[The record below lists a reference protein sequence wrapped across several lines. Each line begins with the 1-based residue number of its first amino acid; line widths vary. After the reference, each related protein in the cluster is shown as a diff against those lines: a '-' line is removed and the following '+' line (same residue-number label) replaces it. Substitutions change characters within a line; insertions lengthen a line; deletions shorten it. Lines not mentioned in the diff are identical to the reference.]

1 MGTSATSS
9 PPPDHPMAYRFFD
22 VALSL
27 SATRPP
33 VLGQFDAAHRAFR
46 ERGRPQDGP
55 RVECLVDTDDLG
67 QGSLIINGE
76 HWPLVMS
83 DPDSAYAFSLIM
95 DAVAAASQTHLFLH
109 ASAIRLGTRTAL
121 FTGPSGCGKTTLA
134 QALVSRGAVLLADD
148 MAPIDLASGA
158 LAPFVRGSL
167 PGETAPPPAPSA
179 ADCVFLLR
187 PSFEPVRLHFAID
200 RLPPEWQ
207 ETPPWHPRGRVSV
220 RSCQG
225 YYEVRAE
232 SGRPRD
238 VETFRQACERAQV
251 VMLRELGTPRAQFG
265 PTPSLTEIAPAAALP
280 WLVADLFG
288 RRGRDITQLIAALSV
303 ALRAAGLWRLA
314 PGSPDQTADAVARLL
329 GNPGLARKT

>member
-1 MGTSATSS
+1 MGTRATSS
-9 PPPDHPMAYRFFD
+9 PPPDHPVAYRFFD

-27 SATRPP
+27 SATRPA
-33 VLGQFDAAHRAFR
+33 VLGQFDAAHGAFR

-55 RVECLVDTDDLG
+55 RVECRVDTDDLG
-67 QGSLIINGE
+67 QGSLVINGE
-76 HWPLVMS
+76 RRPLVMS

-109 ASAIRLGTRTAL
+109 ASAVRLGSRAVL

-134 QALVSRGAVLLADD
+134 QAMVSRGAVLLADD
-148 MAPIDLASGA
+148 VAPTDLTSGA
-158 LAPFVRGSL
+158 LAPFIRGSL
-167 PGETAPPPAPSA
+167 QGQAAPSPSSG

-187 PSFEPVRLHFAID
+187 PSFEPAQLHFAID

-207 ETPPWHPRGRVSV
+207 ETPPWRPRGRVSV
-220 RSCQG
+220 CSCQG

-232 SGRPRD
+232 SGQPGD

-251 VMLRELGTPRAQFG
+251 VILRELGTPRAQFA
-265 PTPSLTEIAPAAALP
+265 PTPSVTEIAPAAALP

-288 RRGRDITQLIAALSV
+288 RRGRDIAQLIAALSR
-303 ALRAAGLWRLA
+303 ALRGAGLWRLA
-314 PGSPDQTADAVARLL
+314 PGPPDQTADAVAQVLQAAER
-329 GNPGLARKT
+329 GRRT